1 MFLRSAERGNRSTL
15 RASCA
20 NAFAR
25 NRRSRTEVR
34 FAPLLGEFAPRIS
47 RSLTLSS
54 QPSASPPRFRT
65 ASAVFAVRQN
75 GETTCSLAFGAYPSE
90 YPSSIHLAHAFGH
103 AQTHSLFRSGHLQPQ
118 MIKRSRRRLAALGRA
133 HNEPLLNKERL
144 VHVFHRARVFRKRRC
159 KRGKAHGTPRKRV
172 A

>member
-25 NRRSRTEVR
+25 NRRSRTEVC

-54 QPSASPPRFRT
+54 QPSSSPPRFRAAPAT
-65 ASAVFAVRQN
+65 SAVRQN
-75 GETTCSLAFGAYPSE
+75 GGTACSLAFSAYPSSA
-90 YPSSIHLAHAFGH
+90 PGLMLLAH

-118 MIKRSRRRLAALGRA
+118 VIKRSRRRLAALGRA
-133 HNEPLLNKERL
+133 HNEPLLNKEWL
-144 VHVFHRARVFRKRRC
+144 IHVFHRARVFRKRRR
-159 KRGKAHGTPRKRV
+159 KRGKAHRTPRE
-172 A
+172 